1 MNLLRVISTLFVLAG
16 AAAFAMPPRTGTLMV
31 PQPDGTT
38 VEAELYGNGHWY
50 EYITPD
56 GCVLSADAQGWLV
69 PGTVKLADRAA
80 VNDYVG
86 RKAIAAASASRLT
99 VSSYPTKGKIKTL
112 VILAEFADIKFTSEN
127 PVGQISA
134 MLSEKGFSQNGATG
148 SVCDYFHDSSF
159 GIFELDPVVKGPV
172 TLPQNMAYY
181 GAPDGTKPDAHPE
194 QMIRDA
200 CALVDD
206 DTDFSEFDLDNDGF
220 IDNVYVFYPGYSQAD
235 GASVN
240 TIWPHSGFA
249 WPRLD
254 ENFDG
259 KQLNKYACSN
269 EIDMSTRKLVAIGTF
284 CHEFSH
290 VLGLPDLYSTDY
302 SNDEHPAT
310 WSIMASGGRNN
321 NGHTPPLYSAYERY
335 ALGWLEPTPLAASGK
350 EYSLT
355 PGENEAYIITT
366 GSDNEFYL
374 MENRQRTGWDAHIPG
389 HGMLLW
395 HIDYDKS
402 AWQSNTVNNDAAHQR
417 IDLVEADGS
426 SSNDSRSGDSYP
438 GSADVREIS
447 AFSNFAGK
455 SLGLG
460 VFNIREEA
468 GGRIVFNAA
477 DISDKLAAPTDVTI
491 SDVSPVSFT
500 VGWNAVDGAESYV
513 LEVYKKI
520 RNGSVFNNE
529 YVDGYRLF
537 MAGAARVA
545 EVTGLDA
552 ATEYYCRIRAM
563 GGMRVSDYSDEQSV
577 KTLDEDFRSEIPE
590 GENATEITG
599 DSFTANWKELPG
611 AQSYNITVKEVISS
625 AHYSVNNEFADGIMT
640 PAEWIVT
647 PGCTTSTFSG
657 YYGSSA
663 PGMSMTSDNAYVQS
677 PLEEGMVTSLKF
689 WYRGVKTEDRNKI
702 VVCGYDGRRWR
713 QLTEITSLVTDKAG
727 SNVCLTDEFAMV
739 PCYSVHLSFS
749 RPLAKGT
756 LVLDDISVEHARYST
771 RIVDGYNG
779 YNAGNVLSAKVIG
792 LEPEKLYSYTVTAS
806 DGTLTSLTSTPRLV
820 HTTAAS
826 GIDSAVMSDSEV
838 SVTVRGSSVIA
849 TNNTPKETTLR
860 LFDLA
865 GSCVCLR
872 SLPPGAETAVRVDN
886 GMYIAVA
893 GGKSYKI
900 IVSRR

>member
-1 MNLLRVISTLFVLAG
+1 
-16 AAAFAMPPRTGTLMV
+16 MPPRTGTLMV

-38 VEAELYGNGHWY
+38 VEAELYGNGHWC

-56 GCVLSADAQGWLV
+56 GQVLSADAQGWLI
-69 PGTVKLADRAA
+69 PGTIRLADRAA

-86 RKAIAAASASRLT
+86 RKATTAASSSRLT

-127 PVGQISA
+127 PTALISA

-148 SVCDYFHDSSF
+148 SVYDYFYDSSF
-159 GIFELDPVVKGPV
+159 GVFELDPVVKGPV
-172 TLPQNMAYY
+172 TLPQKMAYY

-206 DTDFSEFDLDNDGF
+206 DTDFTEFDLDNDGF

-254 ENFDG
+254 EKFDG

-302 SNDEHPAT
+302 SNNEHPAT

-335 ALGWLEPTPLAASGK
+335 ALGWLEPTPLTASGN

-355 PGENEAYIITT
+355 PGENEAYIVPS

-374 MENRQRTGWDAHIPG
+374 LENRQRTGWDAHIPG
-389 HGMLLW
+389 HGMLVW

-402 AWQSNTVNNDAAHQR
+402 AWQSNTVNNDASHQR

-426 SSNDSRSGDSYP
+426 SSDDSRSGDSYP

-447 AFSNFAGK
+447 AFSNFAGQ

-460 VFNIREEA
+460 VFNIREEG

-477 DISDKLAAPTDVTI
+477 DISDKLATPTGVTV

-500 VGWNAVDGAESYV
+500 VGWDAVDGAESYV

-537 MAGAARVA
+537 MAGDARSA
-545 EVTGLDA
+545 EVTGLNA
-552 ATEYYCRIRAM
+552 ATEYYCRVRAM
-563 GGMRVSDYSDEQSV
+563 GGLRVSDYSDEQSV

-590 GENATEITG
+590 GENATEITA

-611 AQSYNITVKEVISS
+611 AISYSITVKEVTST

-663 PGMSMTSDNAYVQS
+663 PGLSMTSDNAYVQS

-702 VVCGYDGRRWR
+702 VVYGYDGRQWR

-727 SNVCLTDEFAMV
+727 ANVCLTDEFAKV

-771 RIVDGYNG
+771 RIVDGYDG
-779 YNAGNVLSAKVIG
+779 YKAGNMLSAKVTG

-806 DGTLTSLTSTPRLV
+806 DGTLTSLASTPRLV
-820 HTTAAS
+820 RTTATS
-826 GIDSAVMSDSEV
+826 GIDSAVMSGSDV
-838 SVTVRGSSVIA
+838 SVTVHGGSVIA
-849 TNNTPKETTLR
+849 SNNTPAETTLQ
-860 LFDLA
+860 LFNLA
-865 GSCVCLR
+865 GGCVCQRTL
-872 SLPPGAETAVRVDN
+872 SAGAEIAVPVGN

-893 GGKSYKI
+893 GGKTFKI
-900 IVSRR
+900 IVSGR